1 MKNLKKMLLI
11 IMILITVISIDIKPV
26 KAESKSKNIVTN
38 NVYMLKKNSSKKK
51 NNNGVYNP
59 DFDVQNFID
68 SKGSNKYKV
77 NCSDFYYLQVAYRAM
92 FFIGPFIYIIFA
104 AFDFIKIVTAGNE
117 EAIKKAK
124 KNIPIRLGLFL
135 LFLILPLLVRIFAD
149 RLGNTDTSAF
159 KCIIGNSIEKK

>member
-1 MKNLKKMLLI
+1 MKNLKKILLI

-38 NVYMLKKNSSKKK
+38 NVYMLKKKKSSD
-51 NNNGVYNP
+51 NGVYNP
-59 DFDVQNFID
+59 DFDVDNFIK

>member
-1 MKNLKKMLLI
+1 MKNLKKILLI

-38 NVYMLKKNSSKKK
+38 NVYMLKKKSSKKK

-104 AFDFIKIVTAGNE
+104 AFDFIKIVTLAPE
-117 EAIKKAK
+117 MCEAKQPSSQAAK
-124 KNIPIRLGLFL
+124 ESGKLKVESGKLDNFQFSTFNFQL
-135 LFLILPLLVRIFAD
+135 
-149 RLGNTDTSAF
+149 
-159 KCIIGNSIEKK
+159 

>member
-1 MKNLKKMLLI
+1 MKNLKKILLI

-38 NVYMLKKNSSKKK
+38 NVYMLKKKKSSD
-51 NNNGVYNP
+51 NGVYNP
-59 DFDVQNFID
+59 DFDVDNFIK

-92 FFIGPFIYIIFA
+92 FFIGLFIYIIFA

-135 LFLILPLLVRIFAD
+135 LFLILPLIVRIFAD